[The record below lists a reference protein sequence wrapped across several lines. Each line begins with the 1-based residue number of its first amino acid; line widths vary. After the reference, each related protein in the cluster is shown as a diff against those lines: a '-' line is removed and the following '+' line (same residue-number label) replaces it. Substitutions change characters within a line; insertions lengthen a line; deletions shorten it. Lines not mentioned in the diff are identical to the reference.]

1 MGKVFRGFLPTS
13 HTKNLKKTHNSLI
26 LLDLIMKPKSRLYT
40 LVKNWSK
47 KPSSVVKEAGN
58 TKLYSSAT
66 QNLNEQVTNWARTQD
81 LFFELALEAQTQL
94 TEFVILNSLIDCQ
107 EEDVLRLFNDGIRAS
122 CYWHSYSKPTAI
134 MIPMKYEW
142 LINQDILKG
151 LQNALLNCHLP
162 IGLINVGLMNR
173 PTADDKIKLQD
184 SIIKLQRL
192 GVLLHLMNFDGTT
205 IDCELLNDH
214 DFRYVYLA
222 GALLRQA
229 IPGSQCE
236 EKLLT
241 LMKIAKSYDCKVV
254 AGPIKLIY
262 EKLAAEKWGVDS
274 YFGQHIMPAMTIHQV
289 VKLGKSA
296 KQQTAMRSHLN
307 KKPS

>member
-1 MGKVFRGFLPTS
+1 
-13 HTKNLKKTHNSLI
+13 
-26 LLDLIMKPKSRLYT
+26 MKPKSRLYT

-47 KPSSVVKEAGN
+47 RPPSVVKEAGN

-66 QNLNEQVTNWARTQD
+66 QNINEPATNWAKAQE
-81 LFFELALEAQTQL
+81 LFFELALETHTQL
-94 TEFVILNSLIDCQ
+94 TQFVILNSLIDCKD
-107 EEDVLRLFNDGIRAS
+107 EDVLRLFNDGIRAT

-134 MIPMKYEW
+134 MIPFKHEW

-162 IGLINVGLMNR
+162 IGLIHVGLMNR
-173 PTADDKIKLQD
+173 PTANDKIKLQD

-192 GVLLHLMNFDGTT
+192 GVLLHLMNFDGTP

-214 DFRYVYLA
+214 DFKYVYLS
-222 GALLRQA
+222 GSLLRQA

-241 LMKIAKSYDCKVV
+241 LMKIAKSYDCRVV

-262 EKLAAEKWGVDS
+262 EKLAAEKWGVDC

-289 VKLGKSA
+289 VKLGKSVQ
-296 KQQTAMRSHLN
+296 QQTALRSHLN
-307 KKPS
+307 KKSS

>member
-1 MGKVFRGFLPTS
+1 
-13 HTKNLKKTHNSLI
+13 
-26 LLDLIMKPKSRLYT
+26 MKPKSRLYT

-47 KPSSVVKEAGN
+47 KPPTVIKEAGN
-58 TKLYSSAT
+58 AKLYGSAT
-66 QNLNEQVTNWARTQD
+66 QNLNQQIEKWGQAQD
-81 LFFELALEAQTQL
+81 LFFELVLETQTQL
-94 TEFVILNSLIDCQ
+94 TQFVMLNSLIDCQ

-134 MIPMKYEW
+134 MIPVKCDW
-142 LINQDILKG
+142 LTNQNILKG
-151 LQNALLNCHLP
+151 FQNALLNCHLP
-162 IGLINVGLMNR
+162 IGLINVGLINR
-173 PTADDKIKLQD
+173 PTTADKITLQD

-192 GVLLHLMNFDGTT
+192 GVLLHLMNFDGTQ

-214 DFRYVYLA
+214 DFKYVYLS

-241 LMKIAKSYDCKVV
+241 LMRIAKKYDCKVTV
-254 AGPIKLIY
+254 GPIKLIY

-289 VKLGKSA
+289 LKLDKSA
-296 KQQTAMRSHLN
+296 QYQTAMRSYLS
-307 KKPS
+307 KKIS